1 MTLVSQCQS
10 FCGEEDDPTKVT
22 KVTVANST
30 HLRVSWHG
38 LFTGCSKSDVE
49 ILIMLVVAEH
59 STDLSDPSKII
70 TADFEAKEALVELNP
85 CLGYKIYIRIFSNGG
100 SEGRSFRD
108 SKIIE
113 YNDMSEQ
120 NITLFYGGMLKE
132 FTNKICLKEEGVIMI
147 PDPPEALSEC
157 ILTKGDQAN
166 DEFTTPGQ
174 SYHIPLNILN
184 PTNKEPLTIT
194 TEVNRIEACAPEP
207 TTRIL
212 SNITSPTSPSNSA
225 PMLGGV
231 QSVIIFTASILVTT
245 LVVAL
250 ITAMVCWFKKK
261 KRSGMR
267 IPKIDKSTD
276 YGVFFSTAG
285 IDILNKQRDLQN
297 CNHFCTG

>member
-1 MTLVSQCQS
+1 MSKAARLILTMTLVSQCQS

-38 LFTGCSKSDVE
+38 LFTGCSKSDVG

-132 FTNKICLKEEGVIMI
+132 FTNKICLKEGGVIMI

-194 TEVNRIEACAPEP
+194 AMVFEIEACPPANLLDTKSGS
-207 TTRIL
+207 TTIDHNVSTTTIAICVSGNQNYAIL
-212 SNITSPTSPSNSA
+212 QHSFWLTTN
-225 PMLGGV
+225 
-231 QSVIIFTASILVTT
+231 FIL
-245 LVVAL
+245 
-250 ITAMVCWFKKK
+250 I
-261 KRSGMR
+261 
-267 IPKIDKSTD
+267 
-276 YGVFFSTAG
+276 
-285 IDILNKQRDLQN
+285 
-297 CNHFCTG
+297 